1 MAWVLQAPALG
12 MGPGQLTLHLP
23 GRDRGCLR
31 RKLEMKVRVGLP
43 HHAAQVRVLTS
54 WASVCP
60 LAAGV
65 PPAWLGGRRKD
76 ESVRM
81 REVLRSSA

>member
-1 MAWVLQAPALG
+1 
-12 MGPGQLTLHLP
+12 
-23 GRDRGCLR
+23 
-31 RKLEMKVRVGLP
+31 MKVRVGLP